1 MKRLNEIL
9 NESSGDELL
18 GRMMAEYK
26 VFISTLK
33 SLGFEKAPI
42 GSSTYKPGPNRGK
55 VEELWGIPMRAGKW
69 ADVFFAVMYDAKAP
83 WRIID
88 RDGTESYA
96 KLNDANKALHKR
108 MRTIKEGDWDKDIVN
123 EAVEVDDT
131 LAKALK
137 KRGFVEAPVNKFAG
151 HFIGIKNLKGKIQ
164 HIYGVSTRP
173 RTWINLFFMILDDET
188 RPYAIVYRGVDS
200 QIFSDY
206 NAALKALDKTKADF
220 DREDFYSEGTEEE
233 ADPVGESLALLED
246 VSEMTDDI
254 YSTLSDLDSI
264 DEDVRD
270 AISSIYTALDEL
282 YAMVDEKYEIEASDD
297 DYDFSDM
304 EEELDKLSKVK
315 SSIANN

>member
-69 ADVFFAVMYDAKAP
+69 ADIFFAVMYDDRLP
-83 WRIID
+83 WRLID

-96 KLNDANKALHKR
+96 KLNDASKALMKR
-108 MRTIKEGDWDKDIVN
+108 MRTIKEEQPDDETDSVYEQVK
-123 EAVEVDDT
+123 VDDA
-131 LAKALK
+131 LVKALK
-137 KRGFVEAPVNKFAG
+137 KRGFVEVPVNKFAG
-151 HFIGIKNLKGKIQ
+151 HFFGIKNITKGKIQ
-164 HIYGVSTRP
+164 HIFGVSTRP
-173 RTWINLFFMILDDET
+173 RVWINLFFMVLDDET

-206 NAALKALDKTKADF
+206 NDALKALDKTKADF

-304 EEELDKLSKVK
+304 EEELSLVRKSK
-315 SSIANN
+315 

>member
-1 MKRLNEIL
+1 MKSLNEIL

-69 ADVFFAVMYDAKAP
+69 ADIFFAVMYDDRLP
-83 WRIID
+83 WRLID

-108 MRTIKEGDWDKDIVN
+108 MRTIKEGDWDK
-123 EAVEVDDT
+123 EA
-131 LAKALK
+131 
-137 KRGFVEAPVNKFAG
+137 
-151 HFIGIKNLKGKIQ
+151 
-164 HIYGVSTRP
+164 
-173 RTWINLFFMILDDET
+173 IN
-188 RPYAIVYRGVDS
+188 
-200 QIFSDY
+200 
-206 NAALKALDKTKADF
+206 
-220 DREDFYSEGTEEE
+220 EGTEEE
-233 ADPVGESLALLED
+233 SDPVGESLALLED

-304 EEELDKLSKVK
+304 NEELDKLSKVK

>member
-9 NESSGDELL
+9 NESSGDEQL

-42 GSSTYKPGPNRGK
+42 GPSTYKPGSNRGK

-69 ADVFFAVMYDAKAP
+69 TDIFFAVMYDDRLP
-83 WRIID
+83 WRIVD

-96 KLNDANKALHKR
+96 KLNDASKALMKR
-108 MRTIKEGDWDKDIVN
+108 MRTIKEEQPDDETDSVY
-123 EAVEVDDT
+123 EQVEVDSA
-131 LAKALK
+131 LARELK

-151 HFIGIKNLKGKIQ
+151 YFVGVKNLKGKIQ
-164 HIYGVSTRP
+164 NIFGVSTRP
-173 RTWINLFFMILDDET
+173 RAWINLFFMVLDDET
-188 RPYAIVYRGVDS
+188 RPYAVVYRGVDA
-200 QIFSDY
+200 QTFSDY
-206 NAALKALDKTKADF
+206 NAALKALDKTKAEF
-220 DREDFYSEGTEEE
+220 DREDFYSEGTEE

-264 DEDVRD
+264 DEDVRA
-270 AISSIYTALDEL
+270 AIASIYTALDEL
-282 YAMVDEKYEIEASDD
+282 YAMVDEKYEIEMSDD

-304 EEELDKLSKVK
+304 EEELGNVRKSK
-315 SSIANN
+315 